1 MNTGV
6 EADLLLFTTILNE
19 PTSGYVAW
27 ATNCFQDAAS
37 GRPIVGQINFNLAYL
52 NVDNLNYES
61 TVKVLIHEVMH
72 ILALSSGLYTSF
84 IDANGLRYPAAS
96 LMADY
101 KNAAGVVGK

>member
-1 MNTGV
+1 V

-37 GRPIVGQINFNLAYL
+37 GRPVVGQINFNLAYL
-52 NVDNLNYES
+52 KVDNLNYES

-72 ILALSSGLYTSF
+72 VLAFSSGLYSTY
-84 IDANGLRYPAAS
+84 IDVNGLRYPS
-96 LMADY
+96 DQLIG
-101 KNAAGVVGK
+101 NFNSTSGVQSK

>member
-1 MNTGV
+1 M
-6 EADLLLFTTILNE
+6 
-19 PTSGYVAW
+19 
-27 ATNCFQDAAS
+27 
-37 GRPIVGQINFNLAYL
+37 GQINFNLAYL